1 MTMRLWTCNL
11 RIGAM
16 LLMLVVAAVGCVT
29 TPQQPAATQ
38 PSTAIDPATSQPSY
52 WLDQPGVATAS
63 SIDFDKLAAA
73 CEDVA
78 RDYLFK
84 LDRVDYRSGLITTQP
99 LVSAQWFEPWR
110 QDNRTPRDVEESS
123 LATIRRTIR
132 FEFRKRPDLSWEV
145 TPKILVER
153 QSIAERRI
161 TAVTQYRSV
170 FATQR
175 GRDRAAGSRE
185 ADAGIVLP
193 GKYWYPLRR
202 DADFE
207 TVIARAV
214 EKRVQKG

>member
-1 MTMRLWTCNL
+1 MRSQLWTYNL
-11 RIGAM
+11 RLFAIV
-16 LLMLVVAAVGCVT
+16 LLLAAGSGCIT
-29 TPQQPAATQ
+29 TPRNPAATQ
-38 PSTAIDPATSQPSY
+38 PSTAVDPATTQPGH
-52 WLDQPGVATAS
+52 WLDQPGIARAS
-63 SIDFDKLAAA
+63 SIDFERLAAA

-84 LDRVDYRSGLITTQP
+84 LDRVDYRSGVITTQP

-110 QDNRTPRDVEESS
+110 QDNRTAKDVEESS

-132 FEFRKRPDLSWEV
+132 FELRKLPDLSWEV

-153 QSIAERRI
+153 QAIAERRI

-185 ADAGIVLP
+185 ADAGVVLP

-202 DADFE
+202 DAEFE
-207 TVIARAV
+207 KVIAAAV
-214 EKRVQKG
+214 EKRIQKG